1 MIMSIIKNLVLI
13 ACCAIALTTQAQID
27 IQGAI
32 ERKARERAERKVDQT
47 IDKGF
52 DKTEEGLDEGTREA
66 TKKKGNKGA
75 EVNTTEGSGT
85 SEEGSS
91 TASKETP
98 KTPLRSYSKFDFVPG
113 DKVIYMEDFA
123 DDAIGDYPA
132 GWNTE
137 SSGEIVTVEAAPGRW
152 YKFTGHGYA
161 YPEGIETLPE
171 NFTVEFNVTGL
182 EENASCSSLG
192 ILFRNNEG
200 NLFSISYSGLV
211 RMGIMPRGAGTEGA
225 PYADIYTHNTDGETV
240 INNSKWLDQPATE
253 ARPPI
258 SRVSINRQK
267 NRLRMYLNE
276 TKVWDLP
283 RAFTDGIAYRLV
295 FEEGGCTDNPIHIS
309 DLRIAEGAPDTRN
322 KLVTEGKFTTRG
334 IQFDSGS
341 DRLRPESYGV
351 LKEIAGA
358 LTDNAGMRVKIIGHT
373 DSDGE
378 NAANLELS
386 KRRAQAVKKA
396 LSEEFNIAG
405 DRMDTDGKGEEDPAG
420 PNDSAEGKA
429 NNRRVEFLKL

>member
-1 MIMSIIKNLVLI
+1 MSALRNLTLI
-13 ACCAIALTTQAQID
+13 VCSAIAFTLHAQID

-52 DKTEEGLDEGTREA
+52 DKTEEGIDEGTREA
-66 TKKKGNKGA
+66 TKKKGNKNA
-75 EVNTTEGSGT
+75 EENTTEGSGNT
-85 SEEGSS
+85 EEGSS
-91 TASKETP
+91 AASPGNT

-113 DKVIYMEDFA
+113 DKVIYMEEFS
-123 DDAIGDYPA
+123 DDAIGDYPS

-137 SSGEIVTVEAAPGRW
+137 SSGEIVTVEGAPGRW
-152 YKFTGHGYA
+152 YKFSGHGYA
-161 YPEGIETLPE
+161 YPEGIGTLPE
-171 NFTVEFNVTGL
+171 NFTVEFNATGL

-211 RMGIMPRGAGTEGA
+211 RMGVMPRGAGTEGA
-225 PYADIYTHNTDGETV
+225 PYTDIYTHNADGETV
-240 INNSKWLDQPATE
+240 ISNSKWLDQPSAE

-258 SRVSINRQK
+258 SRVSIHRQK
-267 NRLRMYLNE
+267 GRLRMYLNE

-283 RAFTDGIAYRLV
+283 KAFTDGIAYRLV
-295 FEEGGCTDNPIHIS
+295 FEEGGCTDHPIHIS

-341 DRLRPESYGV
+341 DRLKPESYGV

-358 LTDNAGMRVKIIGHT
+358 LTDNPAMRVKIIGHT

-378 NAANLELS
+378 NAANLDLS
-386 KRRAQAVKKA
+386 KRRAESVKKA
-396 LSEEFNIAG
+396 LSTEFSVGA
-405 DRMDTDGKGEEDPAG
+405 DRMETDGKGEESPAG

-429 NNRRVEFLKL
+429 NNRRVEFVKL